1 MQKSTVYKKIGLSRH
16 VSCTKLQN
24 FILELEGDYNKIC
37 SMKYRGDRGS
47 TVVKVLCYKS
57 EVRWFKAAVSSGT
70 VRSIFGNV
78 LYVRSVVLCSC
89 ICLFIYFA
97 E

>member
-37 SMKYRGDRGS
+37 FMKYRGDRGS

-57 EVRWFKAAVSSGT
+57 EVAGSRLLLAVVQCG
-70 VRSIFGNV
+70 RF
-78 LYVRSVVLCSC
+78 SVTYCM
-89 ICLFIYFA
+89 
-97 E
+97 